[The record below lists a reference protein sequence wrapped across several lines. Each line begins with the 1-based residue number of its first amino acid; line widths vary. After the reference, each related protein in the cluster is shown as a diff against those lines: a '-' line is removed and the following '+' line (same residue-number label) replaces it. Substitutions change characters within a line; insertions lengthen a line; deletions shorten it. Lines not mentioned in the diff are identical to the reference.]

1 MKKNPPSMREVNA
14 AEQALREKIREK
26 AKCCGTEPTYEAN
39 RAWEKANPSPSE
51 RYARKV
57 RAFETA
63 LRTKADEL
71 LLAGRMGQITSEEF
85 YAKVKAF

>member
-1 MKKNPPSMREVNA
+1 MKKNAPSMREVEA
-14 AEQALREKIREK
+14 AERELRNRIREK
-26 AKCCGTEPTYEAN
+26 ARDVGREPSFEED
-39 RAWEKANPSPSE
+39 RAWRMKHPSPSE

-57 RAFETA
+57 RKVGAA
-63 LRTKADEL
+63 LQAKADEI